1 MGSSSTSPETSPP
14 EFGSEGLTSRIVEVF
29 LRGNLSAMLVVLSL
43 IAGAVALLVTP
54 REEEPQIIVP
64 IADILISVP
73 GTSAEEVERQVAL
86 RLEKMLYQI
95 DGVEYV
101 YSMSRPHQAVVTV
114 RFYVGEDRED
124 SLVKIYNKLQSN
136 TDAIPP
142 QVAGWVVKPIEIDDV
157 PIVDITLWSDRHDDF
172 TLRRVAEELESR
184 IQSVP
189 NTGRTRI
196 VGGRP
201 RQVRIEFDAQLLAG
215 RQVSP
220 EQLATALRGMNTVLP
235 GGDLDVNNESLLIE
249 AGNAFANVDEI
260 RRLVVA
266 APHGNP
272 VYLGDVA
279 EVIDGPAEPLTY
291 TRIGFGPAAADD
303 ETISTSL
310 RGVPHVFRRGGSI
323 RSTEDEQS
331 TIGPPPP
338 EEVGHSLRDRA
349 RDYPA
354 VHIAVAKKKGTNAV
368 TVARAVEQR
377 LKELREDV
385 LPAGVYTRITRN
397 YGETANQKVNELVEG
412 LAVAI
417 VIVIALLAL
426 TLGWR
431 EGLIIATAVPITFAL
446 TLLVN
451 YLAGY
456 SINRVTLF
464 ALILALGLVVDDPIV
479 DVENIYRHLRLGRQ
493 KPMQAVL
500 TAVNE
505 VRPPII
511 LATLAVIISFLPLF
525 FITGMMGPYMRPM
538 ALNVPLAM
546 LMSLV
551 VAFTIT
557 PWMSYHVM
565 KGQYVGSAVRTPS
578 KDESERS
585 AQRTLRESP
594 IYRVYQAALEPFLR
608 SRSARWALLAV
619 MVVLFGFSGWLAASR
634 RVPLKMLPFDNKNEF
649 QIVVDMPEGTT
660 LETTESVT
668 TELASYLRGV
678 PEVTDVTT
686 FVGTSSPMDFNGMVR
701 HYYLRR
707 GPNMAD
713 IRVNLVPKH
722 DRVQQSHGLTLR
734 LRNDLAEIAARGGAN
749 IKLVEMPPGPP
760 VISTITAEVY
770 GQPYHTYE
778 EIIDAAR
785 HVRERL
791 EVEPAVVDVDDTI
804 ETDQT
809 RLRFV
814 LDKEKASLS
823 DITGGQVAALIR
835 TAIEGSQVSVLEV
848 SGEVNPLPIVLQLP
862 KSRRSHEES
871 IENLYAVGSGGRPV
885 PLAEIGHVERGVWD
899 KTIYHKN
906 LRRVVY
912 VFAET
917 AGRAPAEVILDIQA
931 DQTEWT
937 ELLRLWGRH
946 AVDRFQTRHQQQ
958 VDDFK
963 TLVRPSDQDR
973 AACRSVGEEL
983 RVNHIQMAPVGHVNA
998 KRLER
1003 TSLVHPPQLFNGHVS
1018 PQPHPTSE
1026 SHLIK
1031 DVLPQ
1036 VAAAGTLGSEPA
1048 FNPLVARP
1056 LHERTYLDNGG
1067 GVAWAIPAG
1076 FEVDWAGEGEWNITI
1091 DVMRDLGL
1099 AFAAACL
1106 GIYVLLVYE
1115 TKSYLMPLILMISI
1129 PLTIIGI
1136 IPGFWLLNALTA
1148 ETVGPWQNPVFFTA
1162 TAMIGMIAL
1171 SGIAVR
1177 NAILLIEFVHK
1188 ATAAGQSLKEALV
1201 ASGAVRS
1208 RPIFLTASTAMLA
1221 AWPITLDPVFSGLA
1235 WALIF
1240 GLFVSTVFT
1249 LIVIPVVYYMAY
1261 GRQAP

>member
-1 MGSSSTSPETSPP
+1 MDSKSNMSQP
-14 EFGSEGLTSRIVEVF
+14 LTSRIVEVF
-29 LRGNLSAMLVVLSL
+29 LHGNLSVMLVVLSL
-43 IAGAVALLVTP
+43 IVGAVALLVTP

-64 IADILISVP
+64 LADVHISVP
-73 GTSAEEVERQVAL
+73 GASAEEVERQVAL

-114 RFYVGEDRED
+114 RFHVGEDRED

-220 EQLATALRGMNTVLP
+220 EQLTNALRGMNTVLP

-249 AGNAFANVDEI
+249 AGDAFANADEI

-266 APHGNP
+266 APDGNP
-272 VYLGDVA
+272 VYLGEVA
-279 EVIDGPAEPLTY
+279 EVVDGPAEPLTY

-303 ETISTSL
+303 ETIPT
-310 RGVPHVFRRGGSI
+310 
-323 RSTEDEQS
+323 D
-331 TIGPPPP
+331 
-338 EEVGHSLRDRA
+338 LRDRA
-349 RDYPA
+349 DDYPA

-368 TVARAVEQR
+368 TVARAVKQR
-377 LKELREDV
+377 LKELRKDV
-385 LPAGVYTRITRN
+385 LPAGVYSRITRN
-397 YGETANQKVNELVEG
+397 YGETANQKVNELIEG

-417 VIVIALLAL
+417 VIVIVLIAL

-456 SINRVTLF
+456 TINRVTLF

-479 DVENIYRHLRLGRQ
+479 DVENIYRHLKLGRQ
-493 KPMQAVL
+493 KPLQAVL

-511 LATLAVIISFLPLF
+511 LATLAVIISFVPMF

-557 PWMSYHVM
+557 PWMTYHVM
-565 KGQYVGSAVRTPS
+565 KGQYVGSTVRTTS
-578 KDESERS
+578 EEESERS
-585 AQRTLRESP
+585 AEQTLRESL
-594 IYRVYQAALEPFLR
+594 IYRVYRTVLEPFLR
-608 SRSARWALLAV
+608 SRSARWTLLAV
-619 MVVLFGFSGWLAASR
+619 MVALFGFSGWLAATR

-649 QIVVDMPEGTT
+649 QVVVDMPEGST
-660 LETTESVT
+660 LEATESIT
-668 TELASYLRGV
+668 AELASYLRGV

-707 GPNMAD
+707 GPNVAD
-713 IRVNLVPKH
+713 IRVNLVHKH
-722 DRVQQSHGLTLR
+722 ERVQQSHALTLR
-734 LRNDLAEIAARGGAN
+734 LRNDLTEIATRVDAC

-770 GQPYHTYE
+770 GQPYHTYA
-778 EIIDAAR
+778 EITAAAQR
-785 HVRERL
+785 VRERL

-804 ETDQT
+804 EADQT

-823 DITGGQVAALIR
+823 GITGEQVAALIR
-835 TAIEGSQVSVLEV
+835 TAIEGSQISVLEV
-848 SGEVNPLPIVLQLP
+848 PGEVNPLPIVLQLP
-862 KSRRSHEES
+862 KNRRSHTES
-871 IENLYAVGSGGRPV
+871 IENLYAVGSSGHPI

-917 AGRAPAEVILDIQA
+917 AGRAPAEAILDIQT
-931 DQTEWT
+931 DRTK
-937 ELLRLWGRH
+937 RVP
-946 AVDRFQTRHQQQ
+946 AVA
-958 VDDFK
+958 
-963 TLVRPSDQDR
+963 S
-973 AACRSVGEEL
+973 AA
-983 RVNHIQMAPVGHVNA
+983 
-998 KRLER
+998 
-1003 TSLVHPPQLFNGHVS
+1003 
-1018 PQPHPTSE
+1018 
-1026 SHLIK
+1026 
-1031 DVLPQ
+1031 
-1036 VAAAGTLGSEPA
+1036 
-1048 FNPLVARP
+1048 ARP
-1056 LHERTYLDNGG
+1056 LSERTYLNNGG
-1067 GVAWAIPAG
+1067 GAAWSIPAG

-1106 GIYVLLVYE
+1106 GIYMLLVYE

-1136 IPGFWLLNALTA
+1136 MPGFWLLNALTA
-1148 ETVGPWQNPVFFTA
+1148 ETVGSWQNPVFFTA

-1188 ATAAGQSLKEALV
+1188 ATKAGQPLQEALL
-1201 ASGAVRS
+1201 ASGAVRL
-1208 RPIFLTASTAMLA
+1208 RPIFLTAGTAMLA
-1221 AWPITLDPVFSGLA
+1221 AWPITLDPIFSGLA

-1240 GLFVSTVFT
+1240 GLLVSTLFT
-1249 LIVIPVVYYMAY
+1249 LVVIPVVYYMAY
-1261 GRQAP
+1261 NR

>member
-1 MGSSSTSPETSPP
+1 MSSPSNIPESPAPDL
-14 EFGSEGLTSRIVEVF
+14 GSEGVTSRIVEVF
-29 LRGNLSAMLVVLSL
+29 LHGNLSAMLVVLSL

-54 REEEPQIIVP
+54 REEEPQIVVP
-64 IADILISVP
+64 LADVHISMP
-73 GTSAEEVERQVAL
+73 GASAEEVERQVAL

-101 YSMSRPHQAVVTV
+101 YSMSRPHEAVVTV

-142 QVAGWVVKPIEIDDV
+142 QVADWVVKPIEIDDV
-157 PIVDITLWSDRHDDF
+157 PIVDIALWSDRHDDF

-220 EQLATALRGMNTVLP
+220 EQLANALRGMNTVLP
-235 GGDLDVNNESLLIE
+235 GGSLDVNNESLLVE
-249 AGNAFANVDEI
+249 AGNAFASADEI

-303 ETISTSL
+303 DTIPTDL
-310 RGVPHVFRRGGSI
+310 R
-323 RSTEDEQS
+323 E
-331 TIGPPPP
+331 
-338 EEVGHSLRDRA
+338 RA

-385 LPAGVYTRITRN
+385 LPASVYTRITRN

-417 VIVIALLAL
+417 VIVIALIAL

-456 SINRVTLF
+456 TINRVTLF

-493 KPMQAVL
+493 KPLQAVL

-511 LATLAVIISFLPLF
+511 LATLAVIISFVPMF

-557 PWMSYHVM
+557 PWMTYHVL
-565 KGQYVGSAVRTPS
+565 KGEHKPKPDSEIEGSAPDMDAVVRS
-578 KDESERS
+578 SR
-585 AQRTLRESP
+585 
-594 IYRVYQAALEPFLR
+594 IYRVYQTMLEPFLR
-608 SRSARWALLAV
+608 SRSTRWTLLAV

-634 RVPLKMLPFDNKNEF
+634 RVPLKMLPFDNKDEF
-649 QIVVDMPEGTT
+649 QVVVDMPEGTT

-707 GPNMAD
+707 GPNVAD
-713 IRVNLVPKH
+713 IRVNLVQKH

-734 LRNDLAEIAARGGAN
+734 LRNDLAEIADRRGAN

-778 EIIDAAR
+778 EIIEAAR
-785 HVRERL
+785 WVRERL

-804 ETDQT
+804 EADQT

-823 DITGGQVAALIR
+823 GITDEQVAALIR
-835 TAIEGSQVSVLEV
+835 TAIEGSQVSVLKV
-848 SGEVNPLPIVLQLP
+848 PGEVNPLPIVLQLP
-862 KSRRSHEES
+862 KTRRSHPES
-871 IENLYAVGSGGRPV
+871 IENLYAVGSGGHPV

-899 KTIYHKN
+899 ETIYHKN

-917 AGRAPAEVILDIQA
+917 AGRAPAEAILDIQT
-931 DQTEWT
+931 DRTE
-937 ELLRLWGRH
+937 R
-946 AVDRFQTRHQQQ
+946 
-958 VDDFK
+958 
-963 TLVRPSDQDR
+963 
-973 AACRSVGEEL
+973 
-983 RVNHIQMAPVGHVNA
+983 APVNA
-998 KRLER
+998 AY
-1003 TSLVHPPQLFNGHVS
+1003 TIPPTAS
-1018 PQPHPTSE
+1018 PSP
-1026 SHLIK
+1026 
-1031 DVLPQ
+1031 
-1036 VAAAGTLGSEPA
+1036 
-1048 FNPLVARP
+1048 RP
-1056 LHERTYLDNGG
+1056 LHERTYLNNGG
-1067 GVAWAIPAG
+1067 GVAWSIPVG

-1148 ETVGPWQNPVFFTA
+1148 ETVGQWQNPVFFTA

-1188 ATAAGQSLKEALV
+1188 ATDAGRSLKEALV

-1249 LIVIPVVYYMAY
+1249 LVVIPVVYYMAY
-1261 GRQAP
+1261 G